1 MNSKILV
8 PRSKNSKNG
17 CEKKF
22 SLSMQKCLICHIQ
35 LPHISKVINQ
45 ITGIPTVLTKIISSY
60 FVRGDQPVGNA
71 FLHTRTRRM
80 EHSTCIPC
88 LEHITND
95 YLINCIYYHTNIQ
108 LIDCPHPRCNHK
120 YYPTNVMPNLI
131 E

>member
-1 MNSKILV
+1 MNSNILI

-35 LPHISKVINQ
+35 LPHISKIINQ
-45 ITGIPTVLTKIISSY
+45 ITGIPNVLTNIISSY

-71 FLHTRTRRM
+71 FLHKRTRRM

-88 LEHITND
+88 LENITNN
-95 YLINCIYYHTNIQ
+95 YLINSIYYHTNIQ
-108 LIDCPHPRCNHK
+108 LIDCQHPGCTQR
-120 YYPTNVMPNLI
+120 YYPTDIMPNLI

>member
-1 MNSKILV
+1 MNSNILI

-60 FVRGDQPVGNA
+60 FVRGDQHVGNA

-88 LEHITND
+88 LEHITNE

>member
-1 MNSKILV
+1 MNSNILIQ
-8 PRSKNSKNG
+8 RSKNSKNG

-45 ITGIPTVLTKIISSY
+45 ITGIPPVLTKIISSY

-88 LEHITND
+88 LEHITNE

>member
-1 MNSKILV
+1 MSERESV
-8 PRSKNSKNG
+8 
-17 CEKKF
+17 
-22 SLSMQKCLICHIQ
+22 MQKCLICHIQ

-60 FVRGDQPVGNA
+60 FVRGDQHVGNA

-88 LEHITND
+88 LEHITNE

>member
-1 MNSKILV
+1 MNSNILI
-8 PRSKNSKNG
+8 PQSKNSKKG

-71 FLHTRTRRM
+71 FLHKRTRRM

-88 LEHITND
+88 LEHITNN
-95 YLINCIYYHTNIQ
+95 YLINSIYYHTNIQ
-108 LIDCPHPRCNHK
+108 LIDCPHPRCTQR
-120 YYPTNVMPNLI
+120 YYPTDIMPNLI